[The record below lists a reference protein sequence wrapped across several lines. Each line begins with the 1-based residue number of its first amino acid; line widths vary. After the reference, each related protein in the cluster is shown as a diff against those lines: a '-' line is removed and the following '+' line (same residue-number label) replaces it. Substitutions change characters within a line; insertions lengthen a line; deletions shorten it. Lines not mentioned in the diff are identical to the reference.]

1 MRKTTLLF
9 IAMVMAS
16 FSVYSKSVSN
26 VTIIGANGIADYTGY
41 TTLKEAFDA
50 INLQGDQTGK
60 NIEIQIAG
68 NTTETASA
76 VLNQPATASWT
87 SLTIY
92 PTVTGVSISGNFI
105 GPLISLNSADRVT
118 ITGKLNK
125 VGVSKGLTIEQQE
138 TSSSTSSTILLIND
152 AKLNTITHCFLK
164 GSSTASSTVGGIV
177 YFGTALAS
185 TGTGNDENVISFND
199 FTKSTIS
206 PAVALGSQGT
216 SSSIVNDKNII
227 ENNNFYGLFSGPT
240 AYGIKLSSQNSEFTI
255 RNNSFYEP
263 IEIAP
268 TEASA
273 YYAIYVTS
281 ASGEKFTITNNFIG
295 GSEAQCG
302 GLPMKKKNDFSNIFT
317 GIFIS
322 TSSSLSGANEIQG
335 NTIKNIEWKNT
346 SVKKD
351 FTCITSFGNTSNFGT
366 TSSNTISDIS
376 LQNGAISGTIFYGY
390 SIGNGSGLFTIKY
403 NTISNITISNS
414 DGVNGSS
421 FYGLYKSGTAGEV
434 NFSDNIINNISI
446 TGTSTGSSQIL
457 AGAYISGNN
466 AAKITVNKN
475 TISNLSNGS
484 SRTDV
489 SNSVFGVYVNSTA
502 ANGSISANKIFNLS
516 AFDATL
522 PARVIGI
529 NMDVTS
535 TSSATVCSNNMI
547 SLGNSSPGL
556 VYGILQNTGLG
567 KVYHNSVYLAGNPLS
582 GSYESAALNATG
594 STAGRE
600 FLNNI
605 LINARSNSG
614 TASSKHYTVKY
625 AATTNLLSDYNVVN
639 YTGIGG
645 LLGAIGATEY
655 ATENDWS
662 APTPTGT
669 GLDTHSKVSTVLFTA
684 PATGDLSL
692 TGTSISNVDLAA
704 LRLPTVLTDFST
716 TNREAITY
724 IGAHEASNLT
734 TVAKYFTVNVPN
746 GTEKVYVAG
755 SFTNKVWDNV
765 APFQLLPTGTANQFA
780 GILPCV
786 DGVNYKYMCATG
798 DWDYEEGK
806 YNDVNGAAPTK
817 LAANRT
823 YNATD
828 NVILWYNV
836 NKLTFN
842 VSFATNVPN
851 TLFMKG
857 SFDNWTTGV
866 PLTKNG
872 STYSITQGGNPG
884 EKFAANIEYKYY
896 TNDDVANNWESDAS
910 GNGISNRW
918 TVAPVM
924 NDQVARFTTAITTG
938 LDKAIMQAG
947 IQISKSGIYIPV
959 NGTSSIELYTL
970 NGTLVDKAIVNNS
983 YNRALSNGAY
993 IVKINGK
1000 AVKFVK

>member
-92 PTVTGVSISGNFI
+92 PTVTNVSISG
-105 GPLISLNSADRVT
+105 SLSADLIDLNGSDKVT

-125 VGVSKGLTIEQQE
+125 TGASKNLTLENTKTADN
-138 TSSSTSSTILLIND
+138 TSHVLRMIND
-152 AKLNTITHCFLK
+152 ATFNTLTHCVIK
-164 GSSTASSTVGGIV
+164 GSCPHPSSGVVFISNTT
-177 YFGTALAS
+177 GT
-185 TGTGNDENVISFND
+185 TGNDDNTISYND
-199 FTKSTIS
+199 FNKSGTVS
-206 PAVALGSQGT
+206 PYSVVYAAGT
-216 SSSIVNDKNII
+216 SAKANERILID
-227 ENNNFYGLFSGPT
+227 NNNFFNLYSGT
-240 AYGIKLSSQNSEFTI
+240 TFYAIRIGSNNSE
-255 RNNSFYEP
+255 Y
-263 IEIAP
+263 
-268 TEASA
+268 
-273 YYAIYVTS
+273 
-281 ASGEKFTITNNFIG
+281 TITNNNIYEPNEVVPSDSKAFYGISIAGTGEKFNVSNNYIG
-295 GSEAQCG
+295 GSGPGCT
-302 GLPMKKKNDFSNIFT
+302 GLLKKSNVYSNDFRGLNISV
-317 GIFIS
+317 S
-322 TSSSLSGANEIQG
+322 TSTTNGASVNG
-335 NTIKNIEWKNT
+335 NVIKNIEWKNAAT
-346 SVKKD
+346 KTD
-351 FTCITSFGNTSNFGT
+351 FISIYTFGNAVNVGGT
-366 TSSNTISDIS
+366 AANTISDIVW
-376 LQNGAISGTIFYGY
+376 QNGAISGGVFYGINVQNN
-390 SIGNGSGLFTIKY
+390 SDLNVVENNI
-403 NTISNITISNS
+403 ISNITIGNS
-414 DGVNGSS
+414 DAAHGSN
-421 FYGLYKSGTAGEV
+421 FYGLFKFNSVGSV
-434 NFSDNIINNISI
+434 KFQNNIISGISAI
-446 TGTSTGSSQIL
+446 GTSTANSQIV
-457 AGAYISGNN
+457 AGVHCNYTTSTIRTFNFDIIG
-466 AAKITVNKN
+466 N
-475 TISNLSNGS
+475 TIYNLSNAS

-489 SNSVFGVYVNSTA
+489 GNSVYGIFVNPPE
-502 ANGSISANKIFNLS
+502 GSGTISKNKIYGITAS
-516 AFDATL
+516 DATL

-529 NMDVTS
+529 SLDVTS
-535 TSSATVCSNNMI
+535 TSIATICSNNMI
-547 SLGNSSPGL
+547 TLGNSNQGL

-567 KVYHNSVYLAGNPLS
+567 KVINNSVYLT
-582 GSYESAALNATG
+582 GSPNTGSFESSALNVTG
-594 STAGRE
+594 TTAGRE
-600 FLNNI
+600 FMNNI
-605 LINARSNSG
+605 LYNTRSNTG
-614 TASSKHYTVKY
+614 TSDGKHYGLKMN
-625 AATTNLLSDYNVVN
+625 ATTDLTSDFNTVNSIGTGGNFGAIATTDYNTAAQWIQNSNV
-639 YTGIGG
+639 
-645 LLGAIGATEY
+645 
-655 ATENDWS
+655 DK
-662 APTPTGT
+662 
-669 GLDTHSKVSTVLFTA
+669 HSLSSSVLFTS
-684 PATGDLSL
+684 PATGDLTL
-692 TGTSISNVDLAA
+692 TGASIGNVDLAA

-716 TNREAITY
+716 ANRQSITY

-755 SFTNKVWDNV
+755 SFTNKVWDKD
-765 APFQLLPTGTANQFA
+765 APFQLSATGTANQFA

-806 YNDVNGAAPTK
+806 YNDVSGAAPTK
-817 LAANRT
+817 LAADRT

-842 VSFATNVPN
+842 VTFATNVPS

-884 EKFAANIEYKYY
+884 DKFAANIEYKYY

-924 NDQVARFTTAITTG
+924 NDQVARFTTALSTG

-970 NGTLVDKAIVNNS
+970 NGTLIDKAVVTDS
-983 YNRALSNGAY
+983 YSRALNNGMY